1 MAIMKHGSAQWQ
13 GGLKEGRGTI
23 STESGALDEHPYGF
37 AQRFEGVKGS
47 NPEELIGAAH
57 AACFSMA
64 FSKILGEAGFTAEYI
79 KTSAEV
85 TLDKV
90 GEGFAVTSS
99 HLTMQ
104 AKIPEIDESQF
115 QEAADKAK
123 EGCPISKLL
132 DAEITLKAVLQ

>member
-1 MAIMKHGSAQWQ
+1 MAIKKYGSAQWQ
-13 GGLKEGRGTI
+13 GGLKDGKGTI
-23 STESGALDEHPYGF
+23 STESGAMDNHPYGF

-64 FSKILGEAGFTAEYI
+64 FAKILGEAGFTAEYI

-90 GEGFAVTSS
+90 GDDFAVTGS
-99 HLTMQ
+99 HLTME
-104 AKIPEIDESQF
+104 ANIPEIDEKQF

-123 EGCPISKLL
+123 KGCPISKLL
-132 DAEITLKAVLQ
+132 DAEITLQAVLQ